1 MTQDASL
8 RALTQPER
16 KLLDRL
22 LRLQFPGVQALRV
35 QARSVQAVADH
46 RPRPRAY
53 QVVLLRFEVTDAEA
67 PRARVRHSQPVAAR
81 VRGHTP
87 KREVLLTVRDGV
99 LSDLE
104 VVDLSGELPDE
115 LPLLEELHPP
125 SVNYVME
132 LG

>member
-8 RALTQPER
+8 RTLIQPER

-22 LRLQFPGVQALRV
+22 LRVQFPGVQELRV

-46 RPRPRAY
+46 RPKPRSY
-53 QVVLLRFEVTDAEA
+53 QVVLLHFEVTDAEA
-67 PRARVRHSQPVAAR
+67 SRARVRHSQPVTAR
-81 VRGHTP
+81 VRGHP
-87 KREVLLTVRDGV
+87 KRDVLLTVRDGF

-115 LPLLEELHPP
+115 LPLIQQLRPP
-125 SVNYVME
+125 SVNYSMQF
-132 LG
+132 G